1 MMIRTLVFGAVGV
14 GMTVGALFGPGEVR
28 AAEET
33 VVPPQ
38 VLGLVAVRTPLKL
51 QCHNGDCTG
60 FFTAFCLQ
68 EERPRPVAGQI
79 YDPAGHGD
87 VTLVVT
93 KADGSVTEFSA
104 AGLLHFES
112 RGKYTSVE
120 ISMPEKRLASL
131 GATEVA
137 VRVPPRVALVPRM
150 ETPVAADMQQSDME
164 TATGEPRLFAEGYF
178 EGARPEA
185 QAARVLTRLI
195 NLVPTGPAPAQSFG
209 DRLWQDVELEGVLGD
224 VGGEA
229 KDRARASHDRCAFYA
244 DHGYKVTMRGCLE
257 KSHDDLL
264 RSLNTEYW
272 EGEAGL

>member
-1 MMIRTLVFGAVGV
+1 MIRSLVLGAVGV
-14 GMTVGALFGPGEVR
+14 GVAVSAMVGAVEAR

-60 FFTAFCLQ
+60 FFTVFCLQ

-93 KADGSVTEFSA
+93 KTDGSVTEFSA
-104 AGLLHFES
+104 AGLLHYES

-120 ISMPEKRLASL
+120 ISMPEARLASL
-131 GATEVA
+131 NATEVA
-137 VRVPPRVALVPRM
+137 VLVPPRVALVPRM
-150 ETPVAADMQQSDME
+150 ETPVAADRREADME
-164 TATGEPRLFAEGYF
+164 TATGEARLFAEGYF
-178 EGARPEA
+178 ESARPEA
-185 QAARVLTRLI
+185 EAARVLTRLI

-209 DRLWQDVELEGVLGD
+209 DRLWQKVREGGVLGG
-224 VGGEA
+224 VGGDA
-229 KDRARASHDRCAFYA
+229 QDRARASHDRCAFYA
-244 DHGYKVTMRGCLE
+244 DNGYKVTMRGCLE
-257 KSHDDLL
+257 KSHDELL